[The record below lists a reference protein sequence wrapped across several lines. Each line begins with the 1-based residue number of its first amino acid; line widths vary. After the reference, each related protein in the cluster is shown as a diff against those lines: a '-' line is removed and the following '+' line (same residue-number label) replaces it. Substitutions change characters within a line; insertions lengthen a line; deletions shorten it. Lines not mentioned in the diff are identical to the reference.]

1 MLNSI
6 FGFLYWRESAIFK
19 LSDNEVY
26 MKYSLI
32 VMIALLS
39 LETLAQK
46 TIPLYD
52 GKIPGA
58 KNSPDVEKTEYKDGV
73 VRVSNISVP
82 TISIFPAPKQLSNG
96 TAIIVFPGGGYRIN
110 ALSHEGMDV
119 AKKLNELGITAFVV
133 KYRIPNDATMEK
145 REIGPLQDAQQA
157 IRLVR
162 EHATE
167 WEVNPDRIG
176 IMGFSAG
183 GHLASTLGTHY
194 STAVI
199 DNEKQT
205 RLRPDFMVLVYP
217 VISFADSITHQG
229 SRDQLIGKNPPAQKV
244 RYFSNEL
251 QVTADTPP
259 AFIVHAGDDKG
270 VSVKNS
276 LFFYER
282 LIRFNVPAELHVY
295 ENGGHGFGMENS
307 TTTDRWMD
315 RLAAW
320 LRSNQM
326 IR

>member
-1 MLNSI
+1 
-6 FGFLYWRESAIFK
+6 
-19 LSDNEVY
+19 
-26 MKYSLI
+26 MKYILI
-32 VMIALLS
+32 ILIALS
-39 LETLAQK
+39 FTQVSGQK

-58 KNSPDVEKTEYKDGV
+58 KNIPDDEKTEYKDGI

-82 TISIFPAPKQLSNG
+82 TLSIFPAPKQLANG

-110 ALSHEGMDV
+110 ALSHEGIDV

-145 REIGPLQDAQQA
+145 RELGPLQDAQQA
-157 IRLVR
+157 IKLVR
-162 EHATE
+162 EHAAE
-167 WEVNPDRIG
+167 WQVNPDRIG

-194 STAVI
+194 STSIV

-217 VISFADSITHQG
+217 VISFRDSVTHMG
-229 SRDQLIGKNPPAQKV
+229 SRDQLIGKNPSAQKV
-244 RYFSNEL
+244 KYFSNEL
-251 QVTADTPP
+251 QITADTPP
-259 AFIVHAGDDKG
+259 AFLVHAGDDKA

-276 LFFYER
+276 LLFYER
-282 LIRFNVPAELHVY
+282 LIHYNIPAELHIY
-295 ENGGHGFGMENS
+295 EKGGHGFGMENA

-315 RLAAW
+315 RLASW
-320 LRSNQM
+320 LRSKQW
-326 IR
+326 IK

>member
-1 MLNSI
+1 
-6 FGFLYWRESAIFK
+6 
-19 LSDNEVY
+19 
-26 MKYSLI
+26 
-32 VMIALLS
+32 
-39 LETLAQK
+39 
-46 TIPLYD
+46 
-52 GKIPGA
+52 
-58 KNSPDVEKTEYKDGV
+58 
-73 VRVSNISVP
+73 
-82 TISIFPAPKQLSNG
+82 
-96 TAIIVFPGGGYRIN
+96 
-110 ALSHEGMDV
+110 
-119 AKKLNELGITAFVV
+119 
-133 KYRIPNDATMEK
+133 MEK

-162 EHATE
+162 ERAVE
-167 WEVNPDRIG
+167 WQVNPDRIG

-205 RLRPDFMVLVYP
+205 KLRPDFMVLLYP
-217 VISFADSITHQG
+217 VISFADSITHEG

-259 AFIVHAGDDKG
+259 TFLVHAGDDKG

-276 LFFYER
+276 LFFYEH
-282 LIRFNVPAELHVY
+282 LIRFNVPAELHIY
-295 ENGGHGFGMENS
+295 ENGGHGFGIENS

-315 RLAAW
+315 RLASW

-326 IR
+326 IK

>member
-1 MLNSI
+1 
-6 FGFLYWRESAIFK
+6 
-19 LSDNEVY
+19 
-26 MKYSLI
+26 MKYILI
-32 VMIALLS
+32 ILIALS
-39 LETLAQK
+39 FTQVSGQK

-58 KNSPDVEKTEYKDGV
+58 KNIPDDEKTEYKDGI

-82 TISIFPAPKQLSNG
+82 TLSIFPAPKQLANG

-110 ALSHEGMDV
+110 ALSHEGIDV

-145 REIGPLQDAQQA
+145 RELGPLQDAQQA
-157 IRLVR
+157 IKLVR
-162 EHATE
+162 EHAAE
-167 WEVNPDRIG
+167 WQVNPDRIG

-194 STAVI
+194 STSIV

-217 VISFADSITHQG
+217 VISFTDSVTHMG
-229 SRDQLIGKNPPAQKV
+229 SRDQLIGKNPSAQKV
-244 RYFSNEL
+244 KYFSNEL
-251 QVTADTPP
+251 QITADTPP
-259 AFIVHAGDDKG
+259 AFLVHAGDDKA

-276 LFFYER
+276 FLFYER
-282 LIRFNVPAELHVY
+282 LIHYNIPAELHIY
-295 ENGGHGFGMENS
+295 EKGGHGFGMENA

-315 RLAAW
+315 RLASW
-320 LRSNQM
+320 LRSKQW
-326 IR
+326 IK